1 METNR
6 LDSINKPIR
15 ARAVFQALQAALE
28 LSWIGGEAGAERVIW
43 TADNTA
49 ATPVGR
55 LNWVHPARIQIL
67 DQDELHFLE
76 TLETA
81 ARTALIERL
90 LGSQAGAVLVCSDRN
105 RADLL
110 RDTANVMGTPLWHTP
125 AIPDTVLERF
135 MEYQHR
141 LGGATV
147 VHGELLEVFGLGVL
161 ITGASGI
168 GKSELALELVSR
180 GHRLI
185 ADDTPELIRVAPN
198 VLEGSCPPA
207 LGGFLEVRGLGI
219 LNIRRM
225 FGDSAIK
232 RNKRVRLII
241 NLVRL
246 EEVVIPAELR
256 LNGSRIQRRI
266 LDVNIPALNL
276 PIAPGRNLAVL
287 VECAVRDHIQR
298 LGGYS
303 ADQDLTKRLQD
314 EMADEG
320 VCE

>member
-1 METNR
+1 MATARSDMTQAILAET
-6 LDSINKPIR
+6 
-15 ARAVFQALQAALE
+15 VFRALQTALE
-28 LSWIGGEAGAERVIW
+28 LSWLGGRSGAGRVIW

-49 ATPVGR
+49 DTPVGR
-55 LNWVHPARIQIL
+55 LNWVHPPRIQIL
-67 DQDELHFLE
+67 DQDELDFLS
-76 TLETA
+76 TLETT
-81 ARTALIERL
+81 ARAVLIERL
-90 LGSQAGAVLVCSDRN
+90 LGPQAGAVLSCGDRN
-105 RADLL
+105 RASLL
-110 RDTANVMGTPLWHTP
+110 QEAADAAGTPLWHTP
-125 AIPDTVLERF
+125 ATPDTVLERF
-135 MEYQHR
+135 LEYQHR

-147 VHGELLEVFGLGVL
+147 VHGELLEVFGLGLL

-168 GKSELALELVSR
+168 GKSELALELISR

-185 ADDTPELIRVAPN
+185 ADDTPELIRTAPN
-198 VLEGSCPPA
+198 VIEGSCPPA
-207 LGGFLEVRGLGI
+207 LCGFLEVRGLGV

-241 NLVRL
+241 HLVRL
-246 EEVVIPAELR
+246 EEAVIPAEAR
-256 LNGSRIQRRI
+256 LTGARLKRRI
-266 LDVNIPALNL
+266 LDVQIPTINL

-303 ADQDLTKRLQD
+303 ADEDLVERLQR
-314 EMADEG
+314 EMVSAS

>member
-1 METNR
+1 METSR
-6 LDSINKPIR
+6 PEVNKPVR
-15 ARAVFQALQAALE
+15 ARAVFRALQAALE
-28 LSWIGGEAGAERVIW
+28 LRWLGGEAGAERVIW
-43 TADNTA
+43 TTDNTTD
-49 ATPVGR
+49 TPVGR
-55 LNWVHPARIQIL
+55 LNWVHPPRIQIL
-67 DQDELHFLE
+67 DQDELHFLD
-76 TLETA
+76 TLEAA
-81 ARTALIERL
+81 ARSPLIECL
-90 LGSQAGAVLVCSDRN
+90 LGHQAGAVLVCGDLN
-105 RADLL
+105 RASLL
-110 RDTANVMGTPLWHTP
+110 AESADTAGTPLWHTP
-125 AIPDTVLERF
+125 AAPDTVLERF
-135 MEYQHR
+135 MEYQHS
-141 LGGATV
+141 LGGSTL

-207 LGGFLEVRGLGI
+207 LRGFLEVRGLGI
-219 LNIRRM
+219 LNLSRM

-246 EEVVIPAELR
+246 EDAVIPAELR

-266 LDVNIPALNL
+266 LDVKIPALNL

-298 LGGYS
+298 LSGYY
-303 ADQDLTKRLQD
+303 ADQDLTARLQH
-314 EMADEG
+314 EMAGEP

>member
-1 METNR
+1 METDR
-6 LDSINKPIR
+6 PDSINKPIR
-15 ARAVFQALQAALE
+15 AQAVFRALQAALE
-28 LSWIGGEAGAERVIW
+28 LGWIGGAAGAERVIW

-49 ATPVGR
+49 DTPVGR

-76 TLETA
+76 TLKAA

-90 LGSQAGAVLVCSDRN
+90 LGSQAGAVLVCGDLN
-105 RADLL
+105 RAESL
-110 RDTANVMGTPLWHTP
+110 RDVANATGTPLWHTP
-125 AIPDTVLERF
+125 AAPDTVLERF

-147 VHGELLEVFGLGVL
+147 VHGELLEVFGLGML

-207 LGGFLEVRGLGI
+207 LWGFLEVRGLGI
-219 LNIRRM
+219 LNVRRM

-246 EEVVIPAELR
+246 EEAMIPAELR
-256 LNGSRIQRRI
+256 LNGSRIKRRI
-266 LDVNIPALNL
+266 LDVDIPALNL

-287 VECAVRDHIQR
+287 VECAVRDYIQR
-298 LGGYS
+298 LGGYY
-303 ADQDLTKRLQD
+303 ADQDLTELLQD